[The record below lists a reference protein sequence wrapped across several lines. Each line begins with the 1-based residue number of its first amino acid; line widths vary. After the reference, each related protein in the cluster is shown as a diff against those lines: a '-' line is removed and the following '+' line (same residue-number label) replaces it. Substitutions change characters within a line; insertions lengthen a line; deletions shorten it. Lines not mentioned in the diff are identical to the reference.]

1 MNEGMDEEEEAAAG
15 LAHTCDSVVWA
26 VALDPNNNNNIM

>member
-1 MNEGMDEEEEAAAG
+1 MKEGRNEEEEAAAG
-15 LAHTCDSVVWA
+15 LAHTRNSVVWA